1 MLLLFC
7 RSTLV
12 CHNCDFVTSV
22 INGDSMTK
30 HLIERPSHVCRVLP
44 EKGIN
49 IFEVKQQAWYV
60 FCVEFFLNLF
70 SFCNPA
76 GEKGD
81 AIR

>member
-1 MLLLFC
+1 
-7 RSTLV
+7 
-12 CHNCDFVTSV
+12 
-22 INGDSMTK
+22 MTK
-30 HLIERPSHVCRVLP
+30 HLIVRPSHECRVLP

-49 IFEVKQQAWYV
+49 IFEVQQQAWYV